1 MSNPSDLAEQVK
13 THFENR
19 DFEALMRVV
28 NQALGQSD
36 VKLAAGGQLRE
47 IQGQIEDE
55 KLREEFEIHVAN
67 LKNEATKQFDQERYS
82 DCLGTFRFLCELE
95 PDNKTLRDYLE
106 LCQQLLPA
114 TASSFPGEVT
124 AKVSDAKGMVCSPAE
139 VIVPSES
146 FAEAPVSQV
155 MSTSTAE
162 TGVPNLQSSN
172 NDEKFRLK
180 PEEDTSLH
188 VVLPS
193 SMEVSQPEPLMKGAA
208 AREVKEPA
216 VKSLTLRLK
225 LSLVAVGLLL
235 VAVLGAVYLK
245 GPMQGWKSSQQH
257 RSNSGNTPLPAS
269 SSNEGASKAE
279 RQPLLLQKAE
289 AAAASNHY
297 VAPPGDSAVAYCNQV
312 LTQDPE
318 NTKARTLKAESINR
332 ALIQARKFVENRK
345 FSEAREI
352 YSSLLTLSRQESRF
366 PLTAQ
371 EVEEEIEKLEFTVY
385 PVVHDHLFGSCKGY
399 LRFNAYL
406 ISFVPSRDSTDGFT
420 ETFSEV
426 TLFAPS
432 DRLKIEIRAKTY
444 HFESKTDAHVKSSA
458 QIMTIY
464 RDLKRRMAKEN

>member
-36 VKLAAGGQLRE
+36 VKLAAGGQLPE

-114 TASSFPGEVT
+114 TAGSLPGEVT
-124 AKVSDAKGMVCSPAE
+124 AKVSDAKGMVRSAAE
-139 VIVPSES
+139 VLVPSES

-155 MSTSTAE
+155 MSTSTNQA
-162 TGVPNLQSSN
+162 GVPNLQSSN
-172 NDEKFRLK
+172 NDEKSRLK

-188 VVLPS
+188 VLLAS
-193 SMEVSQPEPLMKGAA
+193 GMEVSQPEPLMA
-208 AREVKEPA
+208 AREVKKPA
-216 VKSLTLRLK
+216 VKSLILGLK

-245 GPMQGWKSSQQH
+245 GPMQGWKSSQQQ
-257 RSNSGNTPLPAS
+257 RSNSRNTPLPAS

-279 RQPLLLQKAE
+279 RQALLLQKAE

-297 VAPPGDSAVAYCNQV
+297 VAPPGDNAVAYCNRV

-318 NTKARTLKAESINR
+318 NTKARTLKVESINR

-371 EVEEEIEKLEFTVY
+371 EVEKEIEKLEFTIY